1 LQNFIEKKNRSRIVK
16 ISLNWSNNKE
26 MNLPELEQISEK
38 KVKAIE
44 SNKKEPG
51 YCIEYLNQPPFKSLK
66 DSIIAQIKSCEQ
78 LLKNTKV
85 PSERNAIEREILILV
100 LILELLEY

>member
-1 LQNFIEKKNRSRIVK
+1 
-16 ISLNWSNNKE
+16 

-38 KVKAIE
+38 KEKDME
-44 SNKKEPG
+44 SNKKESS
-51 YCIEYLNQPPFKSLK
+51 YCIEYLNQPPFKSLR
-66 DSIIAQIKSCEQ
+66 DSILAQIKSCEQ

-85 PSERNAIEREILILV
+85 TSERNAIEREILILV

>member
-1 LQNFIEKKNRSRIVK
+1 
-16 ISLNWSNNKE
+16 

-38 KVKAIE
+38 KVKIE
-44 SNKKEPG
+44 SNNNKKEPG
-51 YCIEYLNQPPFKSLK
+51 YCIEYLNQPPFKSLR
-66 DSIIAQIKSCEQ
+66 DSMLAQIKSCEQ

>member
-1 LQNFIEKKNRSRIVK
+1 
-16 ISLNWSNNKE
+16 
-26 MNLPELEQISEK
+26 MNIPELEQVSEK
-38 KVKAIE
+38 KVKANE
-44 SNKKEPG
+44 SNTNSKETV
-51 YCIEYLNQPPFKSLK
+51 YCIEYLNQPPFESIN

-85 PSERNAIEREILILV
+85 TSERITIEREMLNLV

>member
-1 LQNFIEKKNRSRIVK
+1 
-16 ISLNWSNNKE
+16 

-51 YCIEYLNQPPFKSLK
+51 YCIEYLNQPFCNDLR
-66 DSIIAQIKSCEQ
+66 DMIEVQIGSCEQ
-78 LLKNTKV
+78 LLATTKNIDQ
-85 PSERNAIEREILILV
+85 RNVIEREAMIFEISSRAAGILMKR
-100 LILELLEY
+100 

>member
-1 LQNFIEKKNRSRIVK
+1 
-16 ISLNWSNNKE
+16 

-51 YCIEYLNQPPFKSLK
+51 YCIEYLNQPPFKSLR
-66 DSIIAQIKSCEQ
+66 DSILAQISK
-78 LLKNTKV
+78 
-85 PSERNAIEREILILV
+85 A
-100 LILELLEY
+100 